1 MNSSLSDYNKSG
13 YIASPISGEVYRDVS
28 FSFIHPASG
37 DVLVSTDLDAI
48 KNSIKN
54 IILTPVGT
62 RPFFPEFGT
71 RVTSLLFEL
80 ADVQTERILE
90 DEIADGIKK
99 WEKRV
104 TNVRAEVYDYSDR
117 NAYAVTVYFTATY
130 GINAEL
136 KFLLNRI
143 R

>member
-1 MNSSLSDYNKSG
+1 MNSALSDYNKSG

-28 FSFIHPASG
+28 FTFIHPASG
-37 DVLVSTDLDAI
+37 DVVVSTDLEAI

-54 IILTPVGT
+54 IILTPIGS
-62 RPFFPEFGT
+62 RPFFPDFGT
-71 RVTSLLFEL
+71 RVTNLLFEL
-80 ADVQTERILE
+80 ADPQTERILE
-90 DEIADGIKK
+90 DEIITGIMR
-99 WEKRV
+99 WERRV
-104 TNVRAEVYDYSDR
+104 TNVRAIVNDYSER
-117 NAYAVTVYFTATY
+117 NTYVVTIYFTATY